1 MGPTMSDL
9 GIDQLPPH
17 QRLALAL
24 EIWASL
30 EGDLLTDAQRAELAS
45 RDAQL
50 DAEPGI
56 ALTWQQIR
64 AAVEGGQ

>member
-1 MGPTMSDL
+1 MNDL
-9 GIDQLPPH
+9 GIDKLPPQ

-30 EGDLLTDAQRAELAS
+30 GGDLLTEAQRAELAS

-50 DAEPGI
+50 DAEPAI